1 MDCGDLTYEELL
13 DLHLSGVIG
22 KPPELHHSV
31 ILEVSSKSSS
41 HPTSTLG
48 LGVGSDV
55 TGVIQSILLQIE
67 MIFIFLNT
75 IEP

>member
-41 HPTSTLG
+41 HPIPALAIVS
-48 LGVGSDV
+48 SDV
-55 TGVIQSILLQIE
+55 AGVIESILLQIE
-67 MIFIFLNT
+67 R
-75 IEP
+75 